1 MAVSDKNTR
10 ILITVP
16 VEVSEYLK
24 NRADNEHRSLSNMAA
39 ALLID
44 KVNEEKQGY

>member
-1 MAVSDKNTR
+1 MAVSENNTR

-16 VEVSEYLK
+16 KEIGDYLK
-24 NRADNEHRSLSNMAA
+24 DRADKEHRSLSNMSA

-44 KVNEEKQGY
+44 KVNEEKRSN

>member
-1 MAVSDKNTR
+1 MAVSENNTR

-16 VEVSEYLK
+16 KEVGEYLK
-24 NRADNEHRSLSNMAA
+24 SRATNEHRSLSNMAA

-44 KVNEEKQGY
+44 KVNEEKRGK